1 MSPEFLADLAAI
13 APEIWLV
20 GTIIAAVLADLFL
33 GERGRYFVGLLA
45 MAGVTVALVKLFDGA
60 TGGDDGTAFGMLAV
74 DGYARF
80 FRALIL
86 SSAGLVVLHGMVFR
100 GMEDSSRN
108 EFVPMVLGAALGGCL
123 LVASDNLIMLLLSV
137 ELLSLSSY
145 LLAGW
150 QRKERRSSE
159 AALKYLIYGAVASA
173 LMTFGFS
180 LLFGLTGSMNI
191 SEIGA
196 KFGWAA
202 AGGLETGTG
211 FALVMASVLVFVG
224 LFFKAAAFPFH
235 FWAPDVYEGSPTP
248 VTTMLAV
255 LSKAAAFGVLVRV
268 IDAVF
273 LADSSGGEMA
283 NSAALI
289 TQVGAVVAVLAAV
302 TMTYGNITAVLQ
314 RNVKRLL
321 AYSSIAH
328 AGYLLMGVAVMLTRS
343 ELGGDEPG
351 AFDPANAGR
360 EAVLVYMVTY
370 YLATL
375 GAFGC
380 VMYIANRFGAEDTD
394 DYQGLGWSAP
404 YVSGAL
410 VLFLVSL
417 TGLPPTV
424 GFIGK
429 LYLFKASW
437 LGGLEWLA
445 VVAALNSAVALFY
458 YFKIVRA
465 LFLRGDHD
473 VVVGEPSRGVVAWL
487 ACVSLFVLG
496 GATLWY
502 TFDDLLIQWATSSAL

>member
-1 MSPEFLADLAAI
+1 MSPELLADFAAV
-13 APEIWLV
+13 APEMWLV
-20 GTIIAAVLADLFL
+20 GTIIATVIADLFT
-33 GERGRYFVGLLA
+33 GERGRYFVGVLGLV
-45 MAGVTVALVKLFDGA
+45 GVGVALTRLFDGA
-60 TGGDDGTAFGMLAV
+60 TGGDDATAFGMLAV
-74 DGYARF
+74 DGFALF

-108 EFVPMVLGAALGGCL
+108 EFVPMVLGAALGGSL
-123 LVASDNLIMLLLSV
+123 LVAADNLIMLLLSV
-137 ELLSLSSY
+137 ELLSLNSY

-159 AALKYLIYGAVASA
+159 AALKYLVYGAVASA

-180 LLFGLTGSMNI
+180 LLWGLTGSMDL
-191 SEIGA
+191 SRIGEVVSFDGEMA
-196 KFGWAA
+196 LGVP
-202 AGGLETGTG
+202 
-211 FALVMASVLVFVG
+211 FAVVMATVLVMAG
-224 LFFKAAAFPFH
+224 LFFKAAVFPFH

-248 VTTMLAV
+248 VTTLLAV

-268 IDAVF
+268 VDAVF
-273 LADSSGGEMA
+273 LGE
-283 NSAALI
+283 LI
-289 TQVGAVVAVLAAV
+289 DEELLPQLASVVAVLAAV

-321 AYSSIAH
+321 AYSSVAH
-328 AGYLLMGVAVMLTRS
+328 AGYLLMGVAVMLTRTD
-343 ELGGDEPG
+343 LVGDGG
-351 AFDPANAGR
+351 FDPVQAGR
-360 EAVLVYMVTY
+360 ESVLVYMVTY

-404 YVSGAL
+404 WVAGVL
-410 VLFLVSL
+410 TLFLVSL

-424 GFIGK
+424 GFLGK

-437 LGGLEWLA
+437 LAGLEWLA
-445 VVAALNSAVALFY
+445 VIAALNAAVALFY

-465 LFLRGDHD
+465 LFLRGDSS
-473 VVVGEPSRGVVAWL
+473 VVPGEPVRGGLVGSL
-487 ACVSLFVLG
+487 ASASLFLLG

-502 TFDDLLIQWATSSAL
+502 TFDDLLILWASASAL